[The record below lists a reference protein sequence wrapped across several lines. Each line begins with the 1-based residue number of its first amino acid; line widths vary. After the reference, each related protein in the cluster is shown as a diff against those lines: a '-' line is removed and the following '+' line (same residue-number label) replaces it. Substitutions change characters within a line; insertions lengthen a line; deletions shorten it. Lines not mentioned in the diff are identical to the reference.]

1 MAGRRRRRMK
11 CTEGERAGE
20 KADVAC
26 FWQKSE
32 RRRRRRKRRGGG
44 AQGEKGQPPA
54 KQ

>member
-44 AQGEKGQPPA
+44 AHDVKWQPRA
-54 KQ
+54 TQ